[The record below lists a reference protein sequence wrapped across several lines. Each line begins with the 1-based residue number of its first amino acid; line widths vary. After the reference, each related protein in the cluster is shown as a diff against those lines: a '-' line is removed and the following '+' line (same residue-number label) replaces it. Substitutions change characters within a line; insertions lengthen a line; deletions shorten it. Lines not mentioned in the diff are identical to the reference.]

1 MAYTFTIFHTGSK
14 GLRGEEKG
22 VGAYRA
28 PLLSPPA
35 PPRSSPQLGQV
46 CDHCVTEFDTVPDYY
61 WPGRHGMLHG
71 SFPGPIVLYNREPE
85 E

>member
-1 MAYTFTIFHTGSK
+1 MAYTFTIFHMGSK

-35 PPRSSPQLGQV
+35 PPRSSPRRK
-46 CDHCVTEFDTVPDYY
+46 E
-61 WPGRHGMLHG
+61 GR
-71 SFPGPIVLYNREPE
+71 SCKRKRAWVRT
-85 E
+85 